1 MVPLRGATS
10 LSRQRAFSNISISGC
25 SLPARR
31 RAQTLCERTL
41 PMTSTTAG
49 DILVNTLLDWG
60 VDTVFGIPGDGINGL
75 IESFRRKRDEIR
87 FIQVRH
93 EEAAAFAACAYAKW
107 TGRLGVCI
115 ATSGPG
121 GIHLLNGLY
130 DAKLD
135 QAPVLAITGLQF
147 HDLLQTYT
155 QQDVELGKLFMD
167 VAVYNTRVMGAAHV
181 ENVTALACRAALG
194 YRGVAHVTVPV
205 DVQDQ
210 VVSQDA
216 RSKRNLADHV
226 SDEMARQHSLPCEQR
241 LRQAAEVLNGAKR
254 PAILAGQGALKAGKQ
269 LAEVAARLGAPVV
282 KALLGKGALPDDS
295 PYSTGG
301 IGLLGTRPSQ
311 EALEECDALLIVGS
325 SFPYIEFYPEP
336 GQARIVQIDHDP
348 KRIGL
353 RAPVECPLV
362 GDAAAVLDAL
372 MPKLAM
378 HEDRNFIEKA
388 QKRMEAWNKLLVER
402 GARDDSPMKPQVVA
416 YELNK
421 LLTDNAII
429 ATDSG
434 TITTWAARYLKMR
447 GDMKFSCSG
456 NLATM
461 ACGLPYAIAA
471 AVAFPDRQVVCFVG
485 DGGFTM
491 LMGEMA
497 TLVKY
502 DLNVKIIVIK
512 NNVLGQIKWEQM
524 VFLGHPEY
532 VCELQPIDFAA
543 VAQGFGLTSF
553 RTDDAKTCAET
564 LRTALASSGPT
575 LVQATVDPN
584 EPPMPP
590 KIEAKQATNFAQ
602 ALAKGTPHG
611 RKIALTVLS
620 DKVRELV

>member
-1 MVPLRGATS
+1 MTS
-10 LSRQRAFSNISISGC
+10 L
-25 SLPARR
+25 
-31 RAQTLCERTL
+31 
-41 PMTSTTAG
+41 TAG
-49 DILVNTLLDWG
+49 DVIVNTLHEWG
-60 VDTVFGIPGDGINGL
+60 VDTVFGIPGDGINGV
-75 IESFRRKRDEIR
+75 IESLRRRKDEIR

-107 TGRLGVCI
+107 TGRLGVCV

-147 HDLLQTYT
+147 HDLLHTYT
-155 QQDVELGKLFMD
+155 QQDVELDKLYMD
-167 VAVYNTRVMGAAHV
+167 VAVYNARVMGAAHAK
-181 ENVTALACRAALG
+181 NVTALACRTALA

-205 DVQDQ
+205 DVQDE
-210 VVSQDA
+210 VVSQDT
-216 RSKRNLADHV
+216 RSKRNLPHHV
-226 SDEMARQHSLPCEQR
+226 SDEMGRQHSLPSEER
-241 LRQAAEVLNGAKR
+241 LRQAAEILNGAKK

-269 LAEVAARLGAPVV
+269 LAAVAERLGAPVA
-282 KALLGKGALPDDS
+282 KALLGKGALPDDH
-295 PYSTGG
+295 PCSTGG

-362 GDAAAVLDAL
+362 GDSSVVLEAL
-372 MPKLAM
+372 LPKLTRRDD
-378 HEDRNFIEKA
+378 HTFLDKA
-388 QKRMEAWNKLLVER
+388 QKSMKAWNELLEER
-402 GARDDSPMKPQVVA
+402 AARADSPMKPQVVA
-416 YELNK
+416 HELNK
-421 LLTDNAII
+421 LLKDDAII

-461 ACGLPYAIAA
+461 ACGLPYAVAA

-485 DGGFTM
+485 DGGLTM

-497 TLVKY
+497 TLIKY
-502 DLNVKIIVIK
+502 NLNVKIIVIK

-532 VCELQPIDFAA
+532 VCELQPIDFAT
-543 VAQGFGLTSF
+543 VAQGFGLAAF
-553 RTDDAKTCAET
+553 RIDEAKACAET
-564 LRTALASSGPT
+564 LRTALASPGPA
-575 LVQATVDPN
+575 LVEATVDPN

-590 KIEAKQATNFAQ
+590 KIEVKQAAKFAQ
-602 ALAKGTPHG
+602 ALAKGTPG
-611 RKIALTVLS
+611 GGNIALTVLS